1 MQVEVVAVS
10 ADLEAVDVAAV
21 LDGVG
26 RLSAGASFDE
36 VCQQITSLVER
47 LTGAVASLALRDGTV
62 VLPIG
67 GAPLPIDDCIAGWAM
82 MHDQT
87 VVILDV
93 AKDDRPRRVPDG
105 ITSLVVVP
113 LRGVEPFGA
122 ISAYWSSPP
131 AESTTRAVA
140 IIETIASL
148 TALGIHAARQAS
160 IEAEAR
166 RVAETA
172 NRTKDEF
179 LAMLGHELRNPL
191 APIVTSLQLIK
202 LRGNDPFERERTV
215 IDRQV
220 LHIANLVD
228 DLLDVSRIWRGAIRL
243 RRAPI
248 EVRWLVDRALDSAG
262 VLIAER
268 QHELVIDVP
277 ASGLLVDVDIDRLT
291 QVVVNLL
298 TNAAK
303 YTARGGRIEVVG
315 DVEDGCARLVV
326 RDNGNGIDAA
336 VLRSVFE
343 LFVPGRSTPDRP
355 EGGLGLGLSIV
366 RSMVELHGG
375 VVSAASPGLGSG
387 STFVVRLPLTTASDA
402 DLPLVIDPVAPNP
415 RQLSVLVV
423 DDNVDAAE
431 TLGELLELMGHKPL
445 VAYDGAS
452 ALAILE
458 TFTPEVAFLDI
469 GMPRFDGYEL
479 ARRLRVLP
487 RLSHLPI
494 VAITGY
500 GSADDRQRAHEA
512 GFTDHLVKP
521 LSAEKLQSVLGKLV
535 V

>member
-21 LDGVG
+21 IDGVAE
-26 RLSAGASFDE
+26 LSALTSFDE
-36 VCQQITSLVER
+36 VCEHITGLVER
-47 LTGAVASLALRDGTV
+47 LTGAVASLALRDGTA

-82 MHDQT
+82 LHDQT
-87 VVILDV
+87 VVIPDV

-105 ITSLVVVP
+105 VTSVIVVP
-113 LRGVEPFGA
+113 LRGVEPFGT
-122 ISAYWSSPP
+122 ISAYWATPP
-131 AESTTRAVA
+131 VEPARAVA
-140 IIETIASL
+140 IIETIARL
-148 TALGIHAARQAS
+148 TAFGIHAGRQAA
-160 IEAEAR
+160 IEGEAR
-166 RVAETA
+166 SIAETA
-172 NRTKDEF
+172 IRAKDEF

-220 LHIANLVD
+220 LHITNLVD
-228 DLLDVSRIWRGAIRL
+228 DLLDVSRIWRGTVRL

-248 EVRWLVDRALDSAG
+248 ELRWLVERALDSVG

-268 QHELVIDVP
+268 KHELAIDIP
-277 ASGLLVDVDIDRLT
+277 ATGLTIDVDIDRLT
-291 QVVVNLL
+291 QVIVNLL
-298 TNAAK
+298 SNAAK

-326 RDNGNGIDAA
+326 RDNGNGIDPV

-343 LFVPGRSTPDRP
+343 LFVPGRSTPERP

-375 VVSAASPGLGSG
+375 VVSAASPGIGSG
-387 STFVVRLPLTTASDA
+387 STFVVRLPLATAELD
-402 DLPLVIDPVAPNP
+402 PPFVIDTVPTV
-415 RQLSVLVV
+415 RRLSVLVV

-431 TLGELLELMGHKPL
+431 TLGELLELMGHHPV

-452 ALAILE
+452 ALAMLE

-469 GMPRFDGYEL
+469 GMPGFDGYEL
-479 ARRLRVLP
+479 ARRLRALP
-487 RLSHLPI
+487 RLARSPI

-500 GSADDRQRAHEA
+500 GRPDDRQRAYDA

-535 V
+535 A